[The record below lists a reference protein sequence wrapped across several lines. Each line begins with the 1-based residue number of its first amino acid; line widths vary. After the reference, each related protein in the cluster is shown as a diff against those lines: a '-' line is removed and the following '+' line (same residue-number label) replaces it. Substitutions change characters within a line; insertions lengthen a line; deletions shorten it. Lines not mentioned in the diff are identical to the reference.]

1 MDRLSVQSLSLVESN
16 GDMQFHSQVPFPYDA
31 YTTRISPCWN
41 RPCGA
46 LESIQQET
54 CSPNHLSAW
63 WGRPSD
69 ARVRSAEFCEHGG
82 CEIWTGP
89 DIPSR

>member
-1 MDRLSVQSLSLVESN
+1 MDRLSVQSLSLVDSN
-16 GDMQFHSQVPFPYDA
+16 GDMQFHFQVPCPYDA

-54 CSPNHLSAW
+54 LQSK
-63 WGRPSD
+63 PSQRMVG
-69 ARVRSAEFCEHGG
+69 ATF
-82 CEIWTGP
+82 
-89 DIPSR
+89 